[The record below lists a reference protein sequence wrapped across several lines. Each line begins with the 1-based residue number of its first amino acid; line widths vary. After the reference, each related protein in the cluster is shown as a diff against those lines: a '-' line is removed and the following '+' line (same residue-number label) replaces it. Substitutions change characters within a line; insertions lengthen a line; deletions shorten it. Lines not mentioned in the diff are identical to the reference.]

1 MLICLSVVHK
11 MFPLLFKDIL
21 ENDDIKLDMTF
32 MQSLCMDLVE
42 VIHHCCFVFISIQH
56 LFCNRTIILAL
67 HMCYKLYMENNS
79 KPVLYNE

>member
-1 MLICLSVVHK
+1 MVISGVKCALICLSVVHK

-42 VIHHCCFVFISIQH
+42 VIHHCCFVF
-56 LFCNRTIILAL
+56 LFQ
-67 HMCYKLYMENNS
+67 
-79 KPVLYNE
+79 YNTYFATTP